1 MASPLAPNRP
11 VVKLKRAKGKAA
23 PKRPKPSPKNTVS
36 ANPAEAR
43 ASQCAGPVA
52 TRGVHRHGAEEEGM
66 SPPAFWPTFRR

>member
-36 ANPAEAR
+36 ANPAKL
-43 ASQCAGPVA
+43 GPVNVWP
-52 TRGVHRHGAEEEGM
+52 RGYPG
-66 SPPAFWPTFRR
+66 SP